1 LSANEH
7 DHGASRTKSPLKR
20 ARKKA
25 KPSWRRRSP
34 SVLARNIDA
43 SDKSAR
49 DGKLKPVKTPIT
61 PLLRWISTVFAA
73 TLTITIHVPLAL
85 SQSSTPRDK
94 GKPAIAI
101 SPEKI
106 DRTVAAAMLAFQVP
120 GVAVGI
126 VKDGK
131 LIFSKGY
138 GVREVDK
145 PGRIDADTL
154 FQIGSNTKAFTAAA
168 LAILIDEGKIQW
180 DDKVIDHLPEF
191 RLYDPY
197 VTREFTIRDLLTH
210 RSGLGLG
217 AGDLMF
223 FPPTDM
229 TRAEIIHGL
238 RYLKPASSFRSK
250 YDYDNLLYMVA
261 GQIIPQVTGKSW
273 EEFLTEKIIGPLH
286 MTPCAASYGRIT
298 DRSNLAAPHV
308 VTNGEL
314 KAVAVLNMD
323 TIGPAGTINCSIR
336 GMAEWLKTQL
346 AAGKTTSGQQLFS
359 ADRSK
364 EMWTLI
370 TPTPASPLLSTMYNA
385 HFSGYG
391 LGWFLSDAHGYERV
405 YHEGGVLGSV
415 TWVSMIPELNLGVLV
430 FTNQQNDA
438 AIEAIGGQIL
448 DTYLGVASRDWVAI
462 AKQFMDE
469 RDSEASSVENATAEV
484 VARAGPP
491 LLPLDAYVGTYHDPW
506 RGDAFVRKEGNRLV
520 LRVSRTEFLEGPLI
534 PYSGNVFIVRWNDRS
549 LGADAYVRFEQG
561 FSEQIVGV
569 SLRAVSPNT
578 DFSFDFQDL
587 DFTKIESTVAERHG
601 GSLLPQ

>member
-1 LSANEH
+1 M
-7 DHGASRTKSPLKR
+7 
-20 ARKKA
+20 
-25 KPSWRRRSP
+25 
-34 SVLARNIDA
+34 
-43 SDKSAR
+43 
-49 DGKLKPVKTPIT
+49 KTPIN
-61 PLLRWISTVFAA
+61 PLLSWISTLFAA
-73 TLTITIHVPLAL
+73 TLTVATFAPSAL
-85 SQSSTPRDK
+85 SQSPLPRDK
-94 GKPAIAI
+94 AKPALAI
-101 SPEKI
+101 SPDKI
-106 DRTVAAAMLAFQVP
+106 DRTVAAAMRAFQVP

-126 VKDGK
+126 VKDGR
-131 LIFSKGY
+131 LIFAKGY
-138 GVREVDK
+138 GVREVGK
-145 PGRIDADTL
+145 PGRIDAETL

-168 LAILIDEGKIQW
+168 LAILVDQGKIHW
-180 DDKVIDHLPEF
+180 DDKVIDYLPEF

-210 RSGLGLG
+210 HSGLGLG

-261 GQIIPQVTGKSW
+261 GQIIPRVTGKSW
-273 EEFLTEKIIGPLH
+273 EEFLTENIIEPLH

-314 KAVAVLNMD
+314 KAVAALNMD
-323 TIGPAGTINCSIR
+323 TIGPAGTINCNIT

-346 AAGKTTSGQQLFS
+346 AEGKTPSGRQLFS
-359 ADRSK
+359 TDRSK

-405 YHEGGVLGSV
+405 YHEGGVLGMV

-448 DTYLGVASRDWVAI
+448 DAYLGVASRDWVGI
-462 AKQFMDE
+462 GKRFMDD
-469 RDSEASSVENATAEV
+469 RGSEASTVEKAAAE
-484 VARAGPP
+484 AAAGAGPP
-491 LLPLDAYVGTYHDPW
+491 PLPLDAYVGTYHDPW
-506 RGDAFVRKEGNRLV
+506 RGDAFVRKEGNGLA
-520 LRVSRTEFLEGPLI
+520 LRISRTEFLEGPLVH
-534 PYSGNVFIVRWNDRS
+534 YSGNIFIVRWNDRS

-561 FSEQIVGV
+561 FSEQLIGMT
-569 SLRAVSPNT
+569 LHAVSPTT

-587 DFTKIESTVAERHG
+587 DFKKIEPRVAG
-601 GSLLPQ
+601 P